1 MKNEDSRS
9 KIVDFRPI
17 KRFALQSM
25 NESELKELLL
35 SEPDEMRVDV
45 FLAKINT
52 WLRLQKIEEGGGMK
66 KVIVALPDHVW
77 DVIDRDLKGK
87 LGAGYSEIIRTIV
100 LNWLGEKG
108 YLSKVGKTGS
118 EQPMRHT
125 RRREDEGDSVP

>member
-1 MKNEDSRS
+1 
-9 KIVDFRPI
+9 
-17 KRFALQSM
+17 M

-66 KVIVALPDHVW
+66 KVIVALPDQVW
-77 DVIDRDLKGK
+77 DVIDNELKGK
-87 LGAGYSEIIRTIV
+87 LGMGYSEIIRTIV

-108 YLSKVGKTGS
+108 YLSKAGKSHS
-118 EQPMRHT
+118 EQPAKHT
-125 RRREDEGDSVP
+125 

>member
-25 NESELKELLL
+25 DESELKELLL

-66 KVIVALPDHVW
+66 KVIVALPDQVW

-87 LGAGYSEIIRTIV
+87 LGVGYSEIIRTIV

-108 YLSKVGKTGS
+108 YLSKVGKAGS
-118 EQPMRHT
+118 EQHMGHT
-125 RRREDEGDSVP
+125 